1 MNSLLRY
8 LLACLLVLSIPVQGF
23 AASRML
29 FCATAHH
36 SQDSSE
42 GSNPS
47 HASKSHF
54 SQNHGA
60 HTTDQ
65 HHSSNNDPHR
75 TTIAETNHSEVGHAS
90 NHSTSTK
97 HDITHF
103 AEQCPACDLCCNVCA
118 VPPTYQAFAEQHFVD
133 EFFQIYQLAF
143 FGPTLEGLKRPP
155 RAILA

>member
-36 SQDSSE
+36 SQ
-42 GSNPS
+42 
-47 HASKSHF
+47 
-54 SQNHGA
+54 NHGA

-65 HHSSNNDPHR
+65 HHSSNNDQHSAP
-75 TTIAETNHSEVGHAS
+75 IAETTHSEVGHAS
-90 NHSTSTK
+90 KLSATTK
-97 HDITHF
+97 HDISHF

-155 RAILA
+155 RATLA